1 MTPHVISF
9 GCKAFIYLCQERFE
23 KHKFTTIPKITKIM
37 YNPFSVSQGFPILT
51 LKNFY
56 FTEYDNIIPML
67 SAIINDLIVTKDF
80 GDKSYE
86 NKETTFN
93 PASIEP

>member
-1 MTPHVISF
+1 
-9 GCKAFIYLCQERFE
+9 
-23 KHKFTTIPKITKIM
+23 
-37 YNPFSVSQGFPILT
+37 
-51 LKNFY
+51 
-56 FTEYDNIIPML
+56 ML